1 MVNDMKNSHNNDMK
15 KSHNN
20 LKSFIKN
27 ESIELEYR
35 PIGFGGFFFFFNYKR
50 RS

>member
-1 MVNDMKNSHNNDMK
+1 MKNSHNNDMK

-35 PIGFGGFFFFFNYKR
+35 PIGFGGFFFFLIISVGHR
-50 RS
+50 RYS